1 MIRNLVKAAV
11 GLPLFTRR
19 MLDRQGATIVVC
31 YHDVRAPQDPPSW
44 MRPDTDLFTRQ
55 LQWFAGVGR
64 FIGPQDLGVPDER
77 GELRILITFDDGY
90 RNNHRLAWP
99 LLRRFQAPA
108 LFFVSTAHL
117 LDGEPFWFDRATGP
131 LLHSDATKLDLGAH
145 GLGAITLRRRPP
157 AARWDDID
165 GFLRSLK
172 VLGPADDPRVAAII
186 ESVES
191 QLPAAA
197 LVVREACRPLSVAE
211 LREMAAD
218 PDCHFGSH
226 GHEHDILVRLPD
238 AGLRRSLSESRR
250 ILTDLL
256 GAPVN
261 DLAYPNGDFGP
272 RERQAA
278 LDSGYTRGFSVRA
291 QAVRPDGDPMG
302 VPRLLVGGFDGPAV
316 LGYRVNR
323 ILMAR
328 ARSIAPAGAQASRS
342 PTS

>member
-19 MLDRQGATIVVC
+19 MLDRQGATIVFC

-44 MRPDTDLFTRQ
+44 LRPDSDLFARQ
-55 LQWFAGVGR
+55 LQWFASVGR
-64 FIGPQDLGVPDER
+64 FIGPQDLDAPSQR

-99 LLRRFQAPA
+99 LLRQYQAPA

-117 LDGEPFWFDRATGP
+117 LNGEPFWFDRVTGP
-131 LLHSDATKLDLGAH
+131 LLHDEATMLDLSAH
-145 GLGAITLRRRPP
+145 GLGTITLRRRPP

-165 GFLRSLK
+165 GFLRRLK
-172 VLGPADDPRVAAII
+172 RLGPADDPRVAAII
-186 ESVES
+186 ASVES
-191 QLPAAA
+191 QLPTAVAA
-197 LVVREACRPLSVAE
+197 VREGCRPLSVPE

-218 PDCHFGSH
+218 PGCHFGSH
-226 GHEHDILVRLPD
+226 GHEHDILVRLSD
-238 AGLRRSLSESRR
+238 EGLRKNLSESRQ
-250 ILTDLL
+250 ILMDLL
-256 GAPVN
+256 GRSVN

-291 QAVRPDGDPMG
+291 LAARLDGDPMA

-328 ARSIAPAGAQASRS
+328 TQNIALAGNQATRSYPS
-342 PTS
+342 